1 MQNTLAASL
10 DTLQYYTLQ
19 ACTVPPDK
27 NAETAVPDHL
37 MPTGL
42 GKDDFQCKRKTS
54 KIVWKIVQIIFYDL
68 EFHELFSPL
77 SQFGNCFVA
86 IYIHAY
92 TVNAMLCH
100 QKIRK
105 EHP

>member
-1 MQNTLAASL
+1 MQKKNFKDSL
-10 DTLQYYTLQ
+10 ENRSDNLLRFRG
-19 ACTVPPDK
+19 
-27 NAETAVPDHL
+27 NS
-37 MPTGL
+37 
-42 GKDDFQCKRKTS
+42 F
-54 KIVWKIVQIIFYDL
+54 L
-68 EFHELFSPL
+68 EFHELFIPL